1 LSEGRR
7 GKRAEVAIS
16 DKVIGT
22 NCTVQRGGEEDVA
35 LFRKGNGR
43 DGCNVVCEGDEAES
57 GIGGPHCDLAVVAT
71 VWPSGAYVEIV
82 SLLLENVRFRLPF
95 LNE

>member
-1 LSEGRR
+1 LDGGRR

-43 DGCNVVCEGDEAES
+43 DGCTVVCEGDEAES
-57 GIGGPHCDLAVVAT
+57 GIGGPHFDLAVITARCYGLAIRCVCRNSVLA
-71 VWPSGAYVEIV
+71 A
-82 SLLLENVRFRLPF
+82 
-95 LNE
+95 